1 MQQEKRDIYLDH
13 AATTPAAP
21 QVIEAVAASMRSYAA
36 NPSAAYSEAGKAR
49 KELRLA
55 KETLSQAIGCD
66 RNELFFTSGGTEA
79 NNWVFHAHRG
89 QHVVLSAI
97 EHSSVIQAA
106 EKNGCRCTLIT
117 PDRYGVIQPEA
128 VARAI
133 QPDTKLIS
141 VQAAN
146 NETGVIQ
153 PTEQIWAVAKQHRIL
168 FHCDAVQAFGHIPT
182 DVKRIGCDLLSVSA
196 HKLYGPRGIGFL
208 YIRSGIALPAMLHG
222 GGQENGRR
230 SGTENIPAISGF
242 RIAVD
247 LALKDMHLR
256 EMREKLLLEQF
267 ISRLFAAVPACRLLG
282 ESALRVPGI
291 CAIRIPG
298 LPAEYAISKLDMQG
312 IMVSGGAACASHS
325 AAPSHVYTA
334 MGLTP
339 EEAACVL
346 RISPGRATTE
356 EDMLTACDALIGICK
371 ER

>member
-1 MQQEKRDIYLDH
+1 MQQREGFIYLDH

-21 QVIEAVAASMRSYAA
+21 QVIQSVAESMRLYTA

-55 KETLSQAIGCD
+55 KETLSRAIGCD

-79 NNWVFHAHRG
+79 NNWVFYAHRG
-89 QHVVLSAI
+89 KHVVLSAI
-97 EHSSVIQAA
+97 EHSSVIRAA
-106 EKNGCRCTLIT
+106 EKNGWLCTFVM
-117 PDRYGVIQPEA
+117 PDANGIVQPDA

-133 QPDTKLIS
+133 RPDTGLIS

-153 PTEQIWAVAKQHRIL
+153 PTEQIGALAKQKKIL

-182 DVKRIGCDLLSVSA
+182 DVKRMGCDLLSVSA

-208 YIRSGIALPAMLHG
+208 YIRSGVSLPAMLHG
-222 GGQENGRR
+222 GGQENDRR

-242 RIAVD
+242 RTAAE
-247 LALKDMHLR
+247 LAASDMQQRR
-256 EMREKLLLEQF
+256 EWETHLLELF
-267 ISRLFAAVPACRLLG
+267 VSRLSASIPSCRLLG
-282 ESALRVPGI
+282 KDVPRVPGI
-291 CAIRIPG
+291 CAVHIPG
-298 LPAEYAISKLDMQG
+298 LPAEYVIAKLDMQG

-346 RISPGRATTE
+346 RISPGRETTK
-356 EDMLTACDALIGICK
+356 EDMITACDALIRLNK
-371 ER
+371 EK

>member
-21 QVIEAVAASMRSYAA
+21 QVIEAVAESMRLYPA

-55 KETLSQAIGCD
+55 KETLSKVIGCD

-79 NNWVFHAHRG
+79 NNWVFSAYRG

-97 EHSSVIQAA
+97 EHSSVLQAA
-106 EKNGCRCTLIT
+106 EKNGCRCTFVA
-117 PDRYGVIQPEA
+117 PDRNGIIQPEA

-133 QPDTKLIS
+133 QPATKLIS

-153 PTEQIWAVAKQHRIL
+153 PTEQIGALAKQHRIL

-182 DVKRIGCDLLSVSA
+182 DVKRMGCDLLSVSA

-208 YIRSGIALPAMLHG
+208 YIRSGIPLPAMLHG

-230 SGTENIPAISGF
+230 SGTENIPAVSGF
-242 RIAVD
+242 RVAAE
-247 LALKDMHLR
+247 LALSDMHQR
-256 EMREKLLLEQF
+256 EVREKGMLEQF
-267 ISRLFAAVPACRLLG
+267 IGKLTAAVPGCRLLG
-282 ESALRVPGI
+282 ENAPRVPGI
-291 CAIRIPG
+291 CAVHIPG
-298 LPAEYAISKLDMQG
+298 LSAEYAIAKLDMQG
-312 IMVSGGAACASHS
+312 IMVSGGAACASHT

-346 RISPGRATTE
+346 RISPGRNTAG
-356 EDMLTACDALIGICK
+356 EDLLAACDVLIGICK